1 MRAGLVGYFDL
12 GSSAGLSD
20 AALREDLREPLPD
33 IGMVGLLNP
42 LGQGTVVDLL
52 GSQILSAW
60 RQGAVA
66 QISRPE
72 MELGWR
78 EEWSA
83 PGQFVLDSTSTA
95 NPSGSRRPQLR
106 IGPADRCGRRRC
118 VIAIPGWSRSG
129 RRWRRARP
137 GLGSRLAAAVR
148 APRTSSR
155 ARRAPLRAGTGLR
168 LGLR

>member
-20 AALREDLREPLPD
+20 GALREDLREPLPD

-60 RQGAVA
+60 REEAVA

-78 EEWSA
+78 EEWSDISRN
-83 PGQFVLDSTSTA
+83 QFM
-95 NPSGSRRPQLR
+95 NQLELMIR
-106 IGPADRCGRRRC
+106 NHQVTEFRLTVYA
-118 VIAIPGWSRSG
+118 
-129 RRWRRARP
+129 
-137 GLGSRLAAAVR
+137 LG
-148 APRTSSR
+148 TY
-155 ARRAPLRAGTGLR
+155 T
-168 LGLR
+168 

>member
-95 NPSGSRRPQLR
+95 NPSGSRRPN
-106 IGPADRCGRRRC
+106 CG
-118 VIAIPGWSRSG
+118 SG
-129 RRWRRARP
+129 RPIDAVAEGVSSLYRDGVVAGGDGGARGRVSDRVWRQLCELQEHLLEP
-137 GLGSRLAAAVR
+137 
-148 APRTSSR
+148 
-155 ARRAPLRAGTGLR
+155 AGHH
-168 LGLR
+168 

>member
-1 MRAGLVGYFDL
+1 MRPGLVGYLDL

-60 RQGAVA
+60 REEAVA

-78 EEWSA
+78 EEWSDISRN
-83 PGQFVLDSTSTA
+83 QFMNQLELMI
-95 NPSGSRRPQLR
+95 PSGH
-106 IGPADRCGRRRC
+106 
-118 VIAIPGWSRSG
+118 
-129 RRWRRARP
+129 
-137 GLGSRLAAAVR
+137 
-148 APRTSSR
+148 
-155 ARRAPLRAGTGLR
+155 
-168 LGLR
+168 

>member
-95 NPSGSRRPQLR
+95 NPSGVGDPN
-106 IGPADRCGRRRC
+106 CG
-118 VIAIPGWSRSG
+118 SG
-129 RRWRRARP
+129 RP
-137 GLGSRLAAAVR
+137 IDAV
-148 APRTSSR
+148 AEGASS
-155 ARRAPLRAGTGLR
+155 LYRAGVGAGGDGGARGRVSDRVWRQLCE
-168 LGLR
+168 LEEHLLEPAGHH